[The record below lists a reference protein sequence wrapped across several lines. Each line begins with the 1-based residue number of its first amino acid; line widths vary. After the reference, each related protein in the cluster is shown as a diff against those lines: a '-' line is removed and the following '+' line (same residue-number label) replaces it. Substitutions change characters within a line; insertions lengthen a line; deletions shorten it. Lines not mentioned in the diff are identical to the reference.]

1 MFLWG
6 ICKTFHLKKC
16 SKAAQNLM
24 NLCISQCRLCRKLR
38 NLLYP
43 KQIFRENSI
52 QCILVVN
59 PWFDGKFCKKTVY
72 ISPTVSCFQKF
83 SLTYQFLLGI
93 IVHVDRLTVSH
104 KLKYIEYLFSY
115 RSVMLLCGSI
125 LLSFGAPFS
134 PLFLGSIKTHPSK
147 GNKRTWLHFSDVC
160 LQFGLKF
167 NKLFKLGIWK
177 II

>member
-104 KLKYIEYLFSY
+104 KLKYIEYLLQECNAPMWKYFALFW
-115 RSVMLLCGSI
+115 RPL
-125 LLSFGAPFS
+125 FPPFS
-134 PLFLGSIKTHPSK
+134 
-147 GNKRTWLHFSDVC
+147 W
-160 LQFGLKF
+160 
-167 NKLFKLGIWK
+167 
-177 II
+177 